1 MACKNAE
8 SIAFY
13 RWVIWGKEKQNDLL
27 ACDKTMT
34 QVPSRNRTWAMDL
47 RLLNFTPRNYSFPC
61 TFFSNVQYTL
71 TLEWRFIFWLCSS
84 SVCISLPNY
93 HVKIALQ
100 DSTNLLSVLWAA
112 NFLSLLWHMRSFL
125 CIFAAVITF
134 LCQSYDPIYINQ
146 HKYGP

>member
-27 ACDKTMT
+27 ACNKTMT

-47 RLLNFTPRNYSFPC
+47 RLLNFTPEIILFPALSLVMC
-61 TFFSNVQYTL
+61 SYAL
-71 TLEWRFIFWLCSS
+71 TLGEDLFSDCVPLA

-112 NFLSLLWHMRSFL
+112 NFLSLLWHVRSFL

-134 LCQSYDPIYINQ
+134 LCQSYDPVYI
-146 HKYGP
+146 